1 MREITPTRPIR
12 NRRFQQGRRIASRSR
27 TLVGLFGMRLF
38 VIGAT
43 GHTGTQIVDLALGRG
58 HCVTAFVRS
67 PAKIQRRDD
76 GLSVVLGDPLS
87 TDGLAAALPGH
98 DAVLSALGMRPP
110 AAFRPHT
117 LVQDAAASTVAAMTR
132 SGVARIALVSAAV
145 LFPLRGAQYAFFRW
159 MLQHIARD
167 LAAAEN
173 ILGATTLDW
182 TIARPPRL
190 AQRADDAYRE
200 RTGALPEPARAMS
213 FRGVAKFLL
222 DTVEQRT
229 HVHDIVGLAR

>member
-1 MREITPTRPIR
+1 
-12 NRRFQQGRRIASRSR
+12 
-27 TLVGLFGMRLF
+27 MRLF

-43 GHTGTQIVDLALGRG
+43 GHTGTHIVDLALGRG
-58 HCVTAFVRS
+58 HSVTAFVRS
-67 PAKIQRRDD
+67 PAKVERRHER
-76 GLSVVLGDPLS
+76 LAIVQGDPLS

-98 DAVLSALGMRPP
+98 DAVLSALGVRPP

-117 LVQDAAASTVAAMTR
+117 LVEDAAASTVAAMTR
-132 SGVARIALVSAAV
+132 ASVVRMALVSAAV

-173 ILGATTLDW
+173 ILAATTLDW

-190 AQRADDAYRE
+190 TQRADDVYRE
-200 RTGALPEPARAMS
+200 RAGALPDRAKAMS
-213 FRGVAKFLL
+213 FRGVARFLL

-229 HVHDIVGLAR
+229 HVHQIVGLAR